1 MNEIINCSLVNSFTS
16 MSKHNFQKLD
26 VTVDDKYIER
36 ISNLYIKQRS
46 ETKFDYNLIDKSLLF
61 QSHGFNGEQLEK
73 IITQNSVAKDI
84 NRDAGKT
91 PAVINDI
98 YRSDLGEM
106 LLTSFFEKKLPEKE
120 RFKIPYKNITNREL
134 AQLPGRGI
142 DAVGYRLSNDKIE
155 LLIGEA
161 KVSHQVKNP
170 PDVVDY
176 SKDSMHNT
184 QLKFKNNKQELLNKL
199 SDYTRKLSGEDA
211 EKMGI
216 ALLLIE
222 FDKNDKY
229 DLVFGCAL
237 IRDLNCVKIEDD
249 YGKFY
254 TQKTD
259 FDPHQISFCIVNFN
273 QSIENTVELFYKK
286 VQEIC
291 SK

>member
-1 MNEIINCSLVNSFTS
+1 

-26 VTVDDKYIER
+26 VTVNDEYIER

-46 ETKFDYNLIDKSLLF
+46 ETKFDYNSIEKSLLF

-73 IITQNSVAKDI
+73 IITRNSVAKDI

-142 DAVGYRLSNDKIE
+142 DAVGYRLINDKIE

-176 SKDSMHNT
+176 TKDSMHTT

-211 EKMGI
+211 TKIGI

-237 IRDLNCVKIEDD
+237 IRDINCVKVDDD
-249 YGKFY
+249 YGKFF

-273 QSIENTVELFYKK
+273 QSIENTVDLFYNK